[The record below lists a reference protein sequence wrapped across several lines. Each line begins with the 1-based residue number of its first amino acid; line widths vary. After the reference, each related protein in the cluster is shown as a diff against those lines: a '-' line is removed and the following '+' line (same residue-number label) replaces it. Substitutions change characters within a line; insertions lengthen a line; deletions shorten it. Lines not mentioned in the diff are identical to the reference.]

1 MDCSFFP
8 PLLMSTLNM
17 HEADIKALLCRCC
30 ESLSTDDKGRWF
42 SRFIE
47 LQRRQNSMIPPE
59 LLHRDSSGFLHSLS
73 MSPAALHIPGKAQ
86 WISLLQGCLDPQGPA
101 RRRRGSHSNSVQ
113 PFESSILPSSSL
125 AASQREPEQPG
136 PGSSARGP
144 EILHLPEAGFGLR
157 G

>member
-30 ESLSTDDKGRWF
+30 ESLSTEDKGRWL

-47 LQRRQNSMIPPE
+47 LQRRQNSMIQPE
-59 LLHRDSSGFLHSLS
+59 LLHRGSSGFPH
-73 MSPAALHIPGKAQ
+73 
-86 WISLLQGCLDPQGPA
+86 
-101 RRRRGSHSNSVQ
+101 
-113 PFESSILPSSSL
+113 EPSSSAHPSKGTMDL
-125 AASQREPEQPG
+125 PPPGVARSSGPRKEKRGKSLQFCAALQELHSAQLKFGSIQRVLEQPG
-136 PGSSARGP
+136 PGSSVRTP
-144 EILHLPEAGFGLR
+144 EILQLPEAGLGLR